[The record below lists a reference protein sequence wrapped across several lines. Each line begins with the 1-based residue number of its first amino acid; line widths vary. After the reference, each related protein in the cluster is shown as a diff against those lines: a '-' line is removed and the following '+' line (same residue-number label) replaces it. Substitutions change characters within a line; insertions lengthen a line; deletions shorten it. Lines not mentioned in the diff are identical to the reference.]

1 MPLVYREDC
10 AHGVWGI
17 WKMDEETDAN
27 FEPTLGAPLVAAIRQ
42 QFPNS
47 PHRRMERLC
56 TRALLQQL
64 TGLTGVDY
72 HPSGSPFLT
81 GDSRHISISHT
92 KGYAAVIVS
101 TERTGIDIE
110 RYSDRV
116 TRVAPRFMRSDE
128 QALPYLGTDVWS
140 LLLHWSAKETLYK
153 FLDTEGTDLKEH
165 LRISP
170 FAPQPQGIMQAQE
183 YRTPQ
188 CQTLHVGYRIY
199 PDFVLTMI
207 V

>member
-1 MPLVYREDC
+1 MSLAYKEEC
-10 AHGVWGI
+10 KHGIWGI
-17 WKMDEETDAN
+17 WKMDEETDAD
-27 FEPTLGAPLVAAIRQ
+27 FGPMLDASLVTAIRQ

-56 TRALLQQL
+56 TRALLQRL

-116 TRVAPRFMRSDE
+116 ARVAPRFMHSDE

-170 FAPQPQGIMQAQE
+170 FTPQRHGTMQARE
-183 YRTPQ
+183 FRTPQ
-188 CQTLHVGYRIY
+188 CRAVSIDYRIY

>member
-10 AHGVWGI
+10 AHDVWGI
-17 WKMDEETDAN
+17 WKMDEETDAD
-27 FEPTLGAPLVAAIRQ
+27 FEPTLGVPLVTAVRQ

-56 TRALLQQL
+56 TRALLQCL
-64 TGLTGVDY
+64 TGLTGVEY
-72 HPSGSPFLT
+72 HPTGRPYLT
-81 GDSRHISISHT
+81 GDYRHISISHT
-92 KGYAAVIVS
+92 KGYAAVVVS

-110 RYSDRV
+110 CYSDRV
-116 TRVAPRFMRSDE
+116 ARVAPHFMRSDE

-153 FLDTEGTDLKEH
+153 FLDIEGTNLKRH

-170 FAPQPQGIMQAQE
+170 FIPQRQGIMQARE
-183 YRTPQ
+183 FRTPQ
-188 CQTLHVGYRIY
+188 CQAVQISYRIY